1 MPSAPAPR
9 QAFSNGPSTPTV
21 GGTPI
26 GDLPSGVLLANDQ
39 SPQQASPPAAAQAQ
53 PNTVRTP
60 LGQMTKDRA
69 QRLGLGLAL
78 GGHGDAGKMLVDAAN
93 QNTLEKGAATEND
106 KNELAAT
113 SQMAVLDDIKNSF
126 DSSYLNIPN
135 RFRLW
140 GTALKEKFGT
150 LSEKDQQDLAGYT
163 RFRQT
168 TWQNLNTV
176 LKQLSG
182 TAVTENEMKRQL
194 EVQPNVGTG
203 VADGDSPTEFATKV
217 RGQMAFAQSAVA
229 RARWLRR
236 QGFTG
241 APWEYGVPVEAMPA
255 LIKKRGDELL
265 EQYQQQNPK
274 ADPSALKS
282 AVKRD
287 LKQEFGI

>member
-1 MPSAPAPR
+1 
-9 QAFSNGPSTPTV
+9 
-21 GGTPI
+21 
-26 GDLPSGVLLANDQ
+26 
-39 SPQQASPPAAAQAQ
+39 
-53 PNTVRTP
+53 
-60 LGQMTKDRA
+60 
-69 QRLGLGLAL
+69 
-78 GGHGDAGKMLVDAAN
+78 
-93 QNTLEKGAATEND
+93 
-106 KNELAAT
+106 
-113 SQMAVLDDIKNSF
+113 MAVLDDIKNSF

-140 GTALKEKFGT
+140 GTALKDNFGT

-194 EVQPNVGTG
+194 EVQPNAGTG

-217 RGQMAFAQSAVA
+217 RGQMAFAQSAIA
-229 RARWLRR
+229 RARWLRK

-241 APWEYGVPVEAMPA
+241 APWEAGVPVEAMPS